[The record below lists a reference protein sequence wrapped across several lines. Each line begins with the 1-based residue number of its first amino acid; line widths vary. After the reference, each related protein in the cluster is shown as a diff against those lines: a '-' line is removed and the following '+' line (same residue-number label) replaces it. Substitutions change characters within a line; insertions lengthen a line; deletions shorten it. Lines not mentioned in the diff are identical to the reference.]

1 MAFKVLGILN
11 SPYMQTYDKIEML
24 RSCMAISNNAEK
36 SREWKNAYQNLI
48 WVMIKKLEM
57 DDSQGNN
64 LEVVSELQKFVEYQ
78 QGDFEKEQ
86 KGKSREETAE
96 IFLMNELI
104 RMLACISIV
113 TVKKIQGQEC
123 AELAEKSWFM
133 AESIEYMWNA
143 EILNQQVREN
153 VQKTFIRICVGCGS
167 MYLQNVQEEN
177 VNPEQI
183 IETAE
188 KVLLLL
194 NNHRDLILQEEM
206 PVYQIPIYQMLQ
218 VANIRLNHD
227 ENALY
232 YARKGVE
239 LCDGINADNNAQL
252 NGMIRDSKRMFQEYI
267 NQNAQKV
274 PEKAKKKGFFSRL
287 FSR

>member
-1 MAFKVLGILN
+1 MQKLN
-11 SPYMQTYDKIEML
+11 KNRYF
-24 RSCMAISNNAEK
+24 
-36 SREWKNAYQNLI
+36 KNASVEFDTTTLSPTYKLI
-48 WVMIKKLEM
+48 IGIPGL
-57 DDSQGNN
+57 SNAIA
-64 LEVVSELQKFVEYQ
+64 VSSML
-78 QGDFEKEQ
+78 GLD
-86 KGKSREETAE
+86 
-96 IFLMNELI
+96 NELVDK
-104 RMLACISIV
+104 A
-113 TVKKIQGQEC
+113 KD
-123 AELAEKSWFM
+123 
-133 AESIEYMWNA
+133 
-143 EILNQQVREN
+143 
-153 VQKTFIRICVGCGS
+153 
-167 MYLQNVQEEN
+167 
-177 VNPEQI
+177 
-183 IETAE
+183 
-188 KVLLLL
+188 LL

>member
-1 MAFKVLGILN
+1 MRIYVSAKCSG
-11 SPYMQTYDKIEML
+11 
-24 RSCMAISNNAEK
+24 
-36 SREWKNAYQNLI
+36 RE
-48 WVMIKKLEM
+48 
-57 DDSQGNN
+57 
-64 LEVVSELQKFVEYQ
+64 
-78 QGDFEKEQ
+78 
-86 KGKSREETAE
+86 
-96 IFLMNELI
+96 
-104 RMLACISIV
+104 C
-113 TVKKIQGQEC
+113 
-123 AELAEKSWFM
+123 
-133 AESIEYMWNA
+133 
-143 EILNQQVREN
+143 
-153 VQKTFIRICVGCGS
+153 
-167 MYLQNVQEEN
+167 
-177 VNPEQI
+177 NPEQI

-239 LCDGINADNNAQL
+239 LCDGINADNNTQL

-274 PEKAKKKGFFSRL
+274 PEKGKKERIFFQDCFQR
-287 FSR
+287 

>member
-1 MAFKVLGILN
+1 
-11 SPYMQTYDKIEML
+11 
-24 RSCMAISNNAEK
+24 
-36 SREWKNAYQNLI
+36 
-48 WVMIKKLEM
+48 
-57 DDSQGNN
+57 
-64 LEVVSELQKFVEYQ
+64 
-78 QGDFEKEQ
+78 
-86 KGKSREETAE
+86 
-96 IFLMNELI
+96 
-104 RMLACISIV
+104 
-113 TVKKIQGQEC
+113 
-123 AELAEKSWFM
+123 
-133 AESIEYMWNA
+133 
-143 EILNQQVREN
+143 
-153 VQKTFIRICVGCGS
+153 

-274 PEKAKKKGFFSRL
+274 PEKAKRKDFFKLLDEIIDHRVERVVITYKDRLSRVGFDLSIIFP
-287 FSR
+287 

>member
-1 MAFKVLGILN
+1 M
-11 SPYMQTYDKIEML
+11 
-24 RSCMAISNNAEK
+24 
-36 SREWKNAYQNLI
+36 
-48 WVMIKKLEM
+48 
-57 DDSQGNN
+57 
-64 LEVVSELQKFVEYQ
+64 
-78 QGDFEKEQ
+78 
-86 KGKSREETAE
+86 
-96 IFLMNELI
+96 
-104 RMLACISIV
+104 
-113 TVKKIQGQEC
+113 
-123 AELAEKSWFM
+123 AEKSWFM

-218 VANIRLNHD
+218 MANIRLNHD